1 MKTKLFI
8 LSGALKLKSTF
19 TITFIVCILLLLP
32 GHELKGANSVLV
44 NGQLPV
50 MIALGDSIGEGV
62 QSADASIASQ
72 IFSYPSLIAYFVGFP
87 FRLPLIKTSPLGVV
101 GSTSNRAR
109 LDTSHDPLNLAI
121 SGADVHSLLYERA
134 NAVSPDLIDSET
146 DLVLFPWMGSQ
157 MEIVEHVSQFVPLF
171 ITCWIGNNDVL
182 SAVISFDRLNAS
194 QLTPVENFRSDFSE
208 ITGRLNA
215 LGRPVVFANIPDVTN
230 IGFLIDR
237 NDLIKFQGSDYGL
250 REGDYTSIVV
260 MFLIRLG
267 LDGGSLI
274 QNPDFVLDSS
284 EVALI
289 QERIT
294 TFNRIIQ
301 EETAKYNFP
310 VVDINAMLDAFITD
324 PPSFFGIP
332 LTTRYLGG
340 IFSLDGVHPSNI
352 GHALVTA
359 AFIDKMN
366 SHYNMNILPI
376 SQSIMEYIFVTDPF
390 VDKDGDG
397 KVTGR
402 FGTGLLET
410 VGPFLGIS
418 GDANDFNPDVAVMND
433 SMRKTDPSMPSDG
446 GLSLEVSKLS
456 KDDFVGLFRNIFD
469 LKKRKLIQ
477 KKNPF

>member
-146 DLVLFPWMGSQ
+146 DLVLFPRLGSQ

-208 ITGRLNA
+208 ITDRLNA

-250 REGDYTSIVV
+250 REGEYTSIVV

-267 LDGGSLI
+267 LDGKSLV

-340 IFSLDGVHPSNI
+340 NGVYLCH
-352 GHALVTA
+352 
-359 AFIDKMN
+359 
-366 SHYNMNILPI
+366 
-376 SQSIMEYIFVTDPF
+376 
-390 VDKDGDG
+390 
-397 KVTGR
+397 
-402 FGTGLLET
+402 
-410 VGPFLGIS
+410 
-418 GDANDFNPDVAVMND
+418 
-433 SMRKTDPSMPSDG
+433 
-446 GLSLEVSKLS
+446 
-456 KDDFVGLFRNIFD
+456 
-469 LKKRKLIQ
+469 
-477 KKNPF
+477 